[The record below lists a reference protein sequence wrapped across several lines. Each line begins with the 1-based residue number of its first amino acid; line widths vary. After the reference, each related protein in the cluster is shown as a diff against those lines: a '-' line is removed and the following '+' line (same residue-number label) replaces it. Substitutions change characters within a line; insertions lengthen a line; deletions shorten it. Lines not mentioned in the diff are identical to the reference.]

1 MTIPSKI
8 VGTEIG
14 AVSQT
19 IDARWLMAYA
29 AALGEEDPRYYD
41 TTRAGGPVAHPLF
54 PVGYEWTAALNL
66 RAKTIRA
73 ELHPHGVHASHHTVI
88 HRVPQAG
95 DRLLTRA
102 QVIAVRPTRA
112 GTLVVSR
119 FSTVNRNGQP
129 VTTTDYGSVYRGVS
143 TESET
148 RAAVEPL
155 PRPAAPAVGKPRWT
169 ASVAVSL
176 QVAHVYT
183 ECARIWNPIHTDLA
197 VARAAGL
204 PGLILHGTATLAL
217 AVSQVIRRELGGDP
231 LRVREVA
238 ARFAGMVALP
248 STLGVRCRGR
258 EGPVVAFDAVDARG
272 EPVLRDGVVRAAA

>member
-1 MTIPSKI
+1 MTISSKI
-8 VGTEIG
+8 VGTETG

-73 ELHPHGVHASHHTVI
+73 ELHPRGVHASHHTVI

-102 QVIAVRPTRA
+102 QVIAVRPTRS

-129 VTTTDYGSVYRGVS
+129 VTTTDYGSVYRGVG

-155 PRPAAPAVGKPRWT
+155 PRPAAPAAGEPRWT

-258 EGPVVAFDAVDARG
+258 EGHVVAFDAVDARG